1 MLIEANPRN
10 FWKLQRSG
18 RNAKFVHSAVCA
30 QEDGTTRM
38 TVDGDMTA
46 GEFGAM
52 SPEYLKRWGRG
63 NGAAANRSVEVPCSS
78 LKSILH
84 RAGYTSIDFLSLDV
98 EGAEDRVFRTVE
110 ASMFGVVMAEADNYD
125 PLKDQR
131 VVKHALKGGLR
142 FSTRVRVRASNIFL
156 RNDVQEA
163 LVHEIPAGYIGPLNG
178 YKIQKFNP
186 SHQRMRDEIANA
198 LAE

>member
-18 RNAKFVHSAVCA
+18 RNAKFVHSAVGA

-110 ASMFGVVMAEADNYD
+110 ASMFGVVMGSKAIVSERRTRRDGEVELVFRSQNEF
-125 PLKDQR
+125 LKLYVNR
-131 VVKHALKGGLR
+131 TALLKVPG
-142 FSTRVRVRASNIFL
+142 RA
-156 RNDVQEA
+156 VA
-163 LVHEIPAGYIGPLNG
+163 LGDGQVINPM
-178 YKIQKFNP
+178 QKKLHNV
-186 SHQRMRDEIANA
+186 MK
-198 LAE
+198 LWLK